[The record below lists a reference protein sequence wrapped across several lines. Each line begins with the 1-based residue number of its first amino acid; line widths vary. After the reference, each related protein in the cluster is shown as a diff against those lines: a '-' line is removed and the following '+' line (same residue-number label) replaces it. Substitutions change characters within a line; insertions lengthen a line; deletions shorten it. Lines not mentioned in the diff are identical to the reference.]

1 MRAVPLIV
9 LSMTAAT
16 PATAAVVNAGEHG
29 FEVQHSVNLVVPQPE
44 AFAAFGQI
52 GQWWNKEHTY
62 SGDAK
67 RMSLQM
73 RPGGCFCEPL
83 DGGGGIEHMRVT
95 YVQPGERVVLTGSL
109 GPLLYEA
116 TSGVMDVKVERIAGG
131 SRVTMNYRAAGFAK
145 GGAAAMAPLVDQV
158 LGEQMK
164 RFRAYAA
171 AAPKPDTL
179 KP

>member
-1 MRAVPLIV
+1 MRVVSLIA
-9 LSMTAAT
+9 LSMMASPAA
-16 PATAAVVNAGEHG
+16 AEVVAANDHG
-29 FEVQHSVNLVVPQPE
+29 FEIQHSVNLVAPQPE
-44 AFAAFGQI
+44 AFAAFGQV
-52 GQWWNKEHTY
+52 GRWWNKEHTY
-62 SGDAK
+62 SGDAA

-95 YVQPGERVVLTGSL
+95 YLQPGERIVLTGSL

-145 GGAAAMAPLVDQV
+145 GGADKMAPLVDQV

-164 RFRAYAA
+164 RFRTYAA
-171 AAPKPDTL
+171 AAPKTDTL